1 MSNVTV
7 FQQDLPDFLKN
18 TEVDELTKAL
28 AGGTQNRRISIR
40 GGRFRLVINGE
51 EVSKTDR
58 PELDIVVAA
67 GRKENSRI
75 FYVKAYNPKEITLP
89 DCWSDDGV
97 TPHSKAENRQADT
110 CANCPQNIAGSGSN
124 GTRACR
130 YQKRLAVVLANDP
143 GNGLF
148 QLTLPS
154 QSIFAKGD
162 MDSMGFDQYAK
173 YIAGN
178 GKNINMVV
186 TRMSFDEDSDV
197 PVLKFRAVGYVN
209 REQYDAA
216 IEGGKSPEAQRM
228 LSSTVAQIDGA
239 KALPKAEA
247 KPVAKPAVKAVVEEI
262 EEPVK
267 RPSKKAETPE
277 PSEKKRDLTSVLDAW
292 GDDN

>member
-58 PELDIVVAA
+58 PELDVVVAA

-75 FYVKAYNPKEITLP
+75 FYAKAYNPKEITPP

-97 TPHSKAENRQADT
+97 TPHSKAENRQAAT

-209 REQYDAA
+209 RDQYDAA

-228 LSSTVAQIDGA
+228 LSSTVAQIDSV
-239 KALPKAEA
+239 KAPPKAEA
-247 KPVAKPAVKAVVEEI
+247 KPVAKAVVGEI

-267 RPSKKAETPE
+267 RPSKKAEAPE

>member
-1 MSNVTV
+1 MSNITV

-58 PELDIVVAA
+58 PELDVIIAA

-75 FYVKAYNPKEITLP
+75 FYAKEYNSKEIVPP
-89 DCWSDDGV
+89 DCWADDGI
-97 TPHSKAENRQADT
+97 TPSPKAENRQADT
-110 CANCPQNIAGSGSN
+110 CANCPQNIAGSGKN

-154 QSIFAKGD
+154 QSIFSKGD

-186 TRMSFDEDSDV
+186 TRMSFDEDADV
-197 PVLKFRAVGYVN
+197 PILRFRAVGYVN
-209 REQYDAA
+209 RAQYDAA

-239 KALPKAEA
+239 KALPKAEP
-247 KPVAKPAVKAVVEEI
+247 KPVAKAVVEEI

-267 RPSKKAETPE
+267 RPSKKVEAPE

>member
-58 PELDIVVAA
+58 PELDVVVAA

-75 FYVKAYNPKEITLP
+75 FYAKAYNPKEITPP

-209 REQYDAA
+209 RDQYDAA

-247 KPVAKPAVKAVVEEI
+247 KPVAKAVVEEI

>member
-58 PELDIVVAA
+58 PELDVIVAA

-75 FYVKAYNPKEITLP
+75 FYAKAYNPKEITPP

-154 QSIFAKGD
+154 QSIFSKGD

-209 REQYDAA
+209 RVQYDAA

-247 KPVAKPAVKAVVEEI
+247 KPIAKAVVEEI

>member
-51 EVSKTDR
+51 EVSKTDK
-58 PELDIVVAA
+58 PELDVVVAA

-75 FYVKAYNPKEITLP
+75 FYAKAYNPKEITPP

-143 GNGLF
+143 TNGLF

-209 REQYDAA
+209 RDQYDAA

-247 KPVAKPAVKAVVEEI
+247 KPVTKAVVEEI

>member
-58 PELDIVVAA
+58 PELDVVVAA

-75 FYVKAYNPKEITLP
+75 FYAKAYNPKEILPP

-97 TPHSKAENRQADT
+97 TPHAKAENRQAES
-110 CANCPQNIAGSGSN
+110 CANCPQNIQGSGQGNS
-124 GTRACR
+124 RACR

-186 TRMSFDEDSDV
+186 TRMSFDEDADV

-209 REQYDAA
+209 RDQYEAA

-247 KPVAKPAVKAVVEEI
+247 KPVAKAVVEEI

-267 RPSKKAETPE
+267 RPSKKAEVE
-277 PSEKKRDLTSVLDAW
+277 PPEKKRDLTAVLDAW

>member
-58 PELDIVVAA
+58 PELDVVVAA

-75 FYVKAYNPKEITLP
+75 FYAKAYNPKEITPP

-154 QSIFAKGD
+154 QSIFSKGD

-209 REQYDAA
+209 RDQYDAA

-247 KPVAKPAVKAVVEEI
+247 KPVAKAVVEEI

>member
-58 PELDIVVAA
+58 PELDVVVAA

-75 FYVKAYNPKEITLP
+75 FYAKAYNPKEITPP

-110 CANCPQNIAGSGSN
+110 CANCPQNIAGSGTN

-209 REQYDAA
+209 RDQYDAA

-228 LSSTVAQIDGA
+228 LSSTVAQIDSV
-239 KALPKAEA
+239 KALPKAEQKPAA
-247 KPVAKPAVKAVVEEI
+247 KPVAKAVVEEI

-267 RPSKKAETPE
+267 RPSKKADVE
-277 PSEKKRDLTSVLDAW
+277 PEKKRDLTAVLDAW

>member
-58 PELDIVVAA
+58 PELDVIVAA

-75 FYVKAYNPKEITLP
+75 FYAKAYNPKEIVPP
-89 DCWSDDGV
+89 DCWSDDGI
-97 TPHSKAENRQADT
+97 TPSPKSESRQADT
-110 CANCPQNIAGSGSN
+110 CANCSQNIAGSGPN

-209 REQYDAA
+209 RVQYDAA

-247 KPVAKPAVKAVVEEI
+247 KPVTKPATKAVVEEI

-267 RPSKKAETPE
+267 RPSKKTEAPE

>member
-58 PELDIVVAA
+58 PELDVVVAA

-75 FYVKAYNPKEITLP
+75 FYAKAYNPKEITPP

-209 REQYDAA
+209 RVQYDAA

-247 KPVAKPAVKAVVEEI
+247 KPVAKAVVEEI

>member
-28 AGGTQNRRISIR
+28 AGGAQNRRISIR

-58 PELDIVVAA
+58 PELDIIIAA
-67 GRKENSRI
+67 GRKENSRV
-75 FYVKAYNPKEITLP
+75 FYAKAYNPKEITPP
-89 DCWSDDGV
+89 DCWSDDGI
-97 TPHSKAENRQADT
+97 TPNAKAENRQAST
-110 CANCPQNIAGSGSN
+110 CADCPQNIAGSGSN

-130 YQKRLAVVLANDP
+130 YQKRLAVVLANDSA
-143 GNGLF
+143 NGLF

-178 GKNINMVV
+178 GKNINMVI

-209 REQYDAA
+209 REQYEAA
-216 IEGGKSPEAQRM
+216 IEGGKSAEAQRM
-228 LSSTVAQIDGA
+228 LSSTIAQIDNV
-239 KALPKAEA
+239 KTLPKAEL
-247 KPVAKPAVKAVVEEI
+247 KPEPKM

-267 RPSKKAETPE
+267 RPSKKLE
-277 PSEKKRDLTSVLDAW
+277 PTEVADKKRDLSAVLDAW

>member
-40 GGRFRLVINGE
+40 GGRFRRVINGE

-58 PELDIVVAA
+58 PELDVIVAA

-75 FYVKAYNPKEITLP
+75 FYAKAYNPKEIVPP
-89 DCWSDDGV
+89 DCWSDDGI
-97 TPHSKAENRQADT
+97 TPSPKSESRQADT
-110 CANCPQNIAGSGSN
+110 CANCSQNIAGSGPN

-154 QSIFAKGD
+154 QSIFSKGD

-209 REQYDAA
+209 RVQYDAA

-239 KALPKAEA
+239 KALPKAET
-247 KPVAKPAVKAVVEEI
+247 KPVAKPATKAVVEEI

-267 RPSKKAETPE
+267 RPSKKAEAPE

>member
-58 PELDIVVAA
+58 PELDVVVAA

-75 FYVKAYNPKEITLP
+75 FYAKAYNPKEIVPP
-89 DCWSDDGV
+89 DCWADDGI
-97 TPHSKAENRQADT
+97 TPSPKAENRQADT
-110 CANCPQNIAGSGSN
+110 CANCPQNIAGSGPN

-197 PVLKFRAVGYVN
+197 AVLKFRAVGYVN
-209 REQYDAA
+209 RAQYDAA

-228 LSSTVAQIDGA
+228 LSSTVAQIDSV

-247 KPVAKPAVKAVVEEI
+247 KPVAKPVTKAVVEEI

-267 RPSKKAETPE
+267 RPSKKAEAPE

>member
-58 PELDIVVAA
+58 PELDVVVAA

-75 FYVKAYNPKEITLP
+75 FYAKAYNPKEITPP

-110 CANCPQNIAGSGSN
+110 CANCPQNIAGSGPN

-197 PVLKFRAVGYVN
+197 PVLKFRAVGYVD
-209 REQYDAA
+209 RTQYDAA
-216 IEGGKSPEAQRM
+216 VEGGKSPEAQRM

-239 KALPKAEA
+239 KAEA
-247 KPVAKPAVKAVVEEI
+247 KPVVKPAVKAVVEEI

-267 RPSKKAETPE
+267 RPSKKAEVPE

>member
-58 PELDIVVAA
+58 PELDVIVAA

-75 FYVKAYNPKEITLP
+75 FYAKAYNPKEIVPP
-89 DCWSDDGV
+89 DCWSDDGI
-97 TPHSKAENRQADT
+97 TPSPKSESRQADT
-110 CANCPQNIAGSGSN
+110 CANCSQNIAGSGPN

-154 QSIFAKGD
+154 QSIFSKGD

-209 REQYDAA
+209 RVQYDAA

-247 KPVAKPAVKAVVEEI
+247 KPVTKPATKAVVEEI

-267 RPSKKAETPE
+267 RPSKKTEAPE

>member
-28 AGGTQNRRISIR
+28 AGGAQNRRISIR

-58 PELDIVVAA
+58 PELDIIIAA
-67 GRKENSRI
+67 GRKENSRV
-75 FYVKAYNPKEITLP
+75 FYAKAYNPKEITPP
-89 DCWSDDGV
+89 DCWSDDGI
-97 TPHSKAENRQADT
+97 TPNAKAENRQAST
-110 CANCPQNIAGSGSN
+110 CADCPQNIAGSGSN

-130 YQKRLAVVLANDP
+130 YQKRLAVILANDSA
-143 GNGLF
+143 NGLF

-178 GKNINMVV
+178 GKNINMVI

-209 REQYDAA
+209 REQYEAA
-216 IEGGKSPEAQRM
+216 IEGGKSAEAQRM
-228 LSSTVAQIDGA
+228 LSSTIAQIDNV
-239 KALPKAEA
+239 KTLPKAEL
-247 KPVAKPAVKAVVEEI
+247 KPEPKM

-267 RPSKKAETPE
+267 RPSKKLE
-277 PSEKKRDLTSVLDAW
+277 PTEVADKKRDLSAVLDAW

>member
-58 PELDIVVAA
+58 PELDVIVAA

-75 FYVKAYNPKEITLP
+75 FYAKAYNPKEIVPP
-89 DCWSDDGV
+89 DCWSDDGI
-97 TPHSKAENRQADT
+97 TPSPKSESRQADT
-110 CANCPQNIAGSGSN
+110 CANCSQNIAGSGPN

-130 YQKRLAVVLANDP
+130 YQKPLAVVLANDP

-209 REQYDAA
+209 RVQYDAA

-247 KPVAKPAVKAVVEEI
+247 KPVTKPATKAVIEEI

-267 RPSKKAETPE
+267 RPSKKTEAPE

>member
-1 MSNVTV
+1 MSSITV

-58 PELDIVVAA
+58 PELDVVVAA

-75 FYVKAYNPKEITLP
+75 FYAKAYNPKEITPP

-110 CANCPQNIAGSGSN
+110 CANCPQNIAGSGAN

-209 REQYDAA
+209 RDQYDAA

-239 KALPKAEA
+239 KALPKSEP
-247 KPVAKPAVKAVVEEI
+247 KPVAKVVVEEI

-267 RPSKKAETPE
+267 RPSKKAEAPE